1 MSPVYGKINET
12 AIQPYVKNQITQE
25 VAFTRAVDPIRE
37 FMFKQTR
44 EKDIALFMEMSGK
57 DRPTQLAD
65 IDTVDLFPAFVISE
79 LRTAFTMGFHHL
91 YPILDHRSG
100 DLECSPI
107 HGYDDA
113 SAIAGL
119 LTFQGAALC
128 PGGWLVLNRKKPDA
142 QFYALEG
149 SMTESYVLS
158 LAQNAVT
165 VMLILAGPIL
175 LVSLIVGSL
184 ISLVQ
189 AATQINEV
197 TLTFIPKIVAIGL
210 VLALL
215 GSWMLQR
222 LLVFTS
228 NIFTSLPNFVK

>member
-1 MSPVYGKINET
+1 
-12 AIQPYVKNQITQE
+12 
-25 VAFTRAVDPIRE
+25 
-37 FMFKQTR
+37 
-44 EKDIALFMEMSGK
+44 
-57 DRPTQLAD
+57 
-65 IDTVDLFPAFVISE
+65 
-79 LRTAFTMGFHHL
+79 
-91 YPILDHRSG
+91 
-100 DLECSPI
+100 
-107 HGYDDA
+107 
-113 SAIAGL
+113 
-119 LTFQGAALC
+119 
-128 PGGWLVLNRKKPDA
+128 
-142 QFYALEG
+142 
-149 SMTESYVLS
+149 MTESYVLS
-158 LAQNAVT
+158 LAQNAVM

-228 NIFTSLPNFVK
+228 NIFISLPNFVK

>member
-1 MSPVYGKINET
+1 
-12 AIQPYVKNQITQE
+12 
-25 VAFTRAVDPIRE
+25 
-37 FMFKQTR
+37 
-44 EKDIALFMEMSGK
+44 
-57 DRPTQLAD
+57 
-65 IDTVDLFPAFVISE
+65 
-79 LRTAFTMGFHHL
+79 
-91 YPILDHRSG
+91 
-100 DLECSPI
+100 
-107 HGYDDA
+107 
-113 SAIAGL
+113 
-119 LTFQGAALC
+119 
-128 PGGWLVLNRKKPDA
+128 
-142 QFYALEG
+142 
-149 SMTESYVLS
+149 MTESYVLS

-197 TLTFIPKIVAIGL
+197 TLTFIPKMIAIGL